1 MIRSLMLS
9 MISRLFFILRPIVVL
24 SGVLIHVVFLLLII
38 IVMLFSTNLVTLSV
52 GNHLGFMSVSHTVY
66 IV

>member
-38 IVMLFSTNLVTLSV
+38 IVMVISTNLVALSV
-52 GNHLGFMSVSHTVY
+52 GNHLGFMSVSHTV
-66 IV
+66 